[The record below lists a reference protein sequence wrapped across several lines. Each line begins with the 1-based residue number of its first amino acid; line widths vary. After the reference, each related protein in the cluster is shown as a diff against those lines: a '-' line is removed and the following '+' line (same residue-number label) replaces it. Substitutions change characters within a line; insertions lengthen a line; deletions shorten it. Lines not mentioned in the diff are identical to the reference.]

1 MSVESES
8 VARWNTLLLFL
19 VFSLVAFLCGLFHIL
34 FHVQRLDR
42 LSLSS
47 EDVKF

>member
-19 VFSLVAFLCGLFHIL
+19 VFLLVAFCVAFST
-34 FHVQRLDR
+34 F
-42 LSLSS
+42 SFMSS
-47 EDVKF
+47 VWTG